1 MLYCPNFSDVRMVL
15 GDRQFVQ
22 SIFSYFFDTVN
33 MNTLKQK
40 KGFTLVEL
48 IIIIVILGILAAVA
62 IPRYIDMRAEAS
74 DSTARAILGG
84 LRDAATLVYTN
95 RIVNAASTPIDMTAV
110 LDQANVSGVD
120 SSAYGPTTLAITISG
135 NSYTYVLTPT
145 NGFPTTHPTVTV
157 AGQPSW

>member
-1 MLYCPNFSDVRMVL
+1 M
-15 GDRQFVQ
+15 
-22 SIFSYFFDTVN
+22 N
-33 MNTLKQK
+33 MKMLKQE

-62 IPRYIDMRAEAS
+62 VPRYIDMRQDAAN
-74 DSTARAILGG
+74 STARGILGG

-95 RIVNAASTPIDMTAV
+95 RIVVNATTPIDMTAV
-110 LDQANVSGVD
+110 LSQANVSGLD
-120 SSAYGPTTLAITISG
+120 SSTFGPTTLAITISG

-145 NGFPTTHPTVTV
+145 NAFPTTHPTVIV

>member
-1 MLYCPNFSDVRMVL
+1 
-15 GDRQFVQ
+15 
-22 SIFSYFFDTVN
+22 
-33 MNTLKQK
+33 MNVKMLKQE

-62 IPRYIDMRAEAS
+62 IPRYIDMRQDAAN
-74 DSTARAILGG
+74 STARGILGG

-95 RIVNAASTPIDMTAV
+95 RIVVNATTPIDMTAV
-110 LDQANVSGVD
+110 LSQAQVSGLD
-120 SSAYGPTTLAITISG
+120 SSTFGPTTLAITISG

-145 NGFPTTHPTVTV
+145 NAFPTTHPTVIV